1 MAYNEL
7 TVFINQILDEK
18 GLPEVDD
25 EVRQQLV
32 EDMTQRLLDQINR
45 AIVEAIPEA
54 KLEEFEKIATT
65 AKSDDKLQKFFA
77 DNGVDTQA
85 VTVNTMVN
93 FKNLY
98 LGQSK

>member
-18 GLPEVDD
+18 ALPGLDD
-25 EVRQQLV
+25 EIRQQLV

-45 AIVEAIPEA
+45 AIVEAVPA
-54 KLEEFEKIATT
+54 VKLAEFEKIATE
-65 AKSDDKLQKFFA
+65 ANDDKLQEFFA
-77 DNGVDTQA
+77 DNSIDTQTI
-85 VTVNTMVN
+85 TVNAMVN

-98 LGQSK
+98 LGQSR